1 MKQFKMFSIKFK
13 IMIEIK
19 LFLLDHEI
27 AEVLENIEDLQHLQT
42 FISLKREIHK
52 KYESKKA
59 IEKLNFLNCDLT
71 ETDEPF

>member
-1 MKQFKMFSIKFK
+1 MKQFKMFLIKFK

-52 KYESKKA
+52 KYESKKGL
-59 IEKLNFLNCDLT
+59 EELENLT
-71 ETDEPF
+71 F

>member
-1 MKQFKMFSIKFK
+1 
-13 IMIEIK
+13 MIEIK

-52 KYESKKA
+52 KYESKKGL
-59 IEKLNFLNCDLT
+59 EELENLT
-71 ETDEPF
+71 F